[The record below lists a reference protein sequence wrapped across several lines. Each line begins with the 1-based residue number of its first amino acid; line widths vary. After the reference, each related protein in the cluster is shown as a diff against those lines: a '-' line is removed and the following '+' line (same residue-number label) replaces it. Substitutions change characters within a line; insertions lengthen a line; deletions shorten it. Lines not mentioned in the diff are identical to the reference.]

1 MSSTVAIS
9 LAVAAFGVIG
19 YLLRLGWK
27 ELGEIEK
34 LRR

>member
-1 MSSTVAIS
+1 MSNTVEIS
-9 LAVAAFGVIG
+9 AAVAAIGVIG